1 MEDFMGRITGK
12 NVKLYGLVAGL
23 LLLSIICGGIMIA
36 GHQEVYVETNY
47 IGQDAGGHLWRL
59 ELEENGKFVL
69 YDLVSSKAVLY
80 SHSQQYE
87 WKQDQVILKYD
98 YDIELH
104 FTVDGENLLFREE
117 ESNNVGAWQNLDGH
131 DLSRL
136 NNGMSFKPSI

>member
-1 MEDFMGRITGK
+1 MWKQTI
-12 NVKLYGLVAGL
+12 LVRMRE
-23 LLLSIICGGIMIA
+23 GI
-36 GHQEVYVETNY
+36 
-47 IGQDAGGHLWRL
+47 
-59 ELEENGKFVL
+59 ENGKFVL